1 MIWGDTMFTGIVAG
15 TGEISSIAGEEVIR
29 FVIDFSTVSTDGL
42 MTGASVS
49 VDGVCLTVVEI
60 DSPKISFD
68 AIPETLQKT
77 TLGTK
82 QVGDSVN
89 LERALKMGD
98 ELGGHLLSG
107 HIMGMGKISGRVEG
121 DENLDL
127 MIESPQKIMRFVQEK
142 GYIAIDGISLTIGE
156 VHDESFALHLIPET
170 ISLTTIGSKN
180 IGESV
185 NIEVDS
191 MTQTIVTTVERILEA
206 RS

>member
-1 MIWGDTMFTGIVAG
+1 MFTGIVAG
-15 TGEISSIAGEEVIR
+15 TGEISSIAGEDVIR

-42 MTGASVS
+42 ITGASVS

-127 MIESPQKIMRFVQEK
+127 MIECPSGIMKFVQEK

-156 VHDESFALHLIPET
+156 VNDDSFALHLIPET